1 MLKKIKNFFLE
12 MIYESSGTA
21 FVVLLTMIL
30 LSVFNFLNSALLF
43 SNNWFMIPMLIVAFV
58 LPVLVFKATR
68 GGKKYLPTIHLELPK
83 KYHIQTILLSFLL
96 LILGATFL
104 KLIFINERYL
114 EFPLYNAF
122 FAHRNG
128 NLFNDLY
135 LVLTFCIIPPVF
147 EGLVF
152 RGVIVREHD
161 KRGRMTTVLFSS
173 LLFALLGFN
182 FELVLPRFFMG
193 IVLCIVLYATDSIA
207 TSIAIHIAYNFF
219 AVFVE
224 PTLVS
229 IKNVSANYELFGFI
243 VLILALLVAI
253 LFFKHLEKL
262 YRKYSRDRFGE
273 SFVKSTPR
281 ERTFWHLVE
290 LLTSIPA
297 FACYVLFVFV
307 SLMIK

>member
-21 FVVLLTMIL
+21 FVVFLTMLL
-30 LSVFNFLNSALLF
+30 LSIFNFINSALLF
-43 SNNWFMIPMLIVAFV
+43 SNNWFMIPMIALAFV
-58 LPVLVFKATR
+58 LPFLLFRATR

-135 LVLTFCIIPPVF
+135 LVLTFCIIPPVL
-147 EGLVF
+147 EGLIF
-152 RGVIVREHD
+152 RGMIIREHD

-182 FELVLPRFFMG
+182 FELFLPRLFIG
-193 IVLCIVLYATDSIA
+193 IVLCIVLYATNSIA

-229 IKNVSANYELFGFI
+229 VKNVSANYELFGFI

-253 LFFKHLEKL
+253 LLFKHLEKL
-262 YRKYSRDRFGE
+262 YRKYSHDRFGE

-297 FACYVLFVFV
+297 FACYVLFIFV
-307 SLMIK
+307 SLTTK

>member
-1 MLKKIKNFFLE
+1 MLKKIKNFFAE

-30 LSVFNFLNSALLF
+30 LSVFNFVNSALLF
-43 SNNWFMIPMLIVAFV
+43 SNNWFMIPMIALAFV
-58 LPVLVFKATR
+58 LPFLLFRATR

-83 KYHIQTILLSFLL
+83 KHHIQTILLSFLL
-96 LILGATFL
+96 LILGGTFL

-135 LVLTFCIIPPVF
+135 LVLGFCIIPPVF

-161 KRGRMTTVLFSS
+161 KRGRMAVVLFSS

-182 FELVLPRFFMG
+182 FELFLPRLFIG

-253 LFFKHLEKL
+253 LLFKHLEKL
-262 YRKYSRDRFGE
+262 YRKYSHDRFGE

-297 FACYVLFVFV
+297 FACYVLFIFV
-307 SLMIK
+307 SLITK

>member
-21 FVVLLTMIL
+21 FVVFLTMLL
-30 LSVFNFLNSALLF
+30 LSVFNFINSALLF
-43 SNNWFMIPMLIVAFV
+43 SNNWFMIPMIALAFV
-58 LPVLVFKATR
+58 LPFLLFRATR

-135 LVLTFCIIPPVF
+135 LVLTFCIIPPVL

-152 RGVIVREHD
+152 RGMIIREHD

-182 FELVLPRFFMG
+182 FELFLPRLFIG

-253 LFFKHLEKL
+253 LLFKHLEKL
-262 YRKYSRDRFGE
+262 YRKYSHDRFGE

-297 FACYVLFVFV
+297 FACYVLFIVV
-307 SLMIK
+307 SLMTK